1 MKIVI
6 LTGAGI
12 SAESGVKTFRDN
24 GGLWEGHRI
33 EEVAAMEAFGRNPK
47 LVHEFY
53 NLRRR
58 QLSEVSPNAA
68 HQALVEL
75 EDHFGDDFLLITQN
89 VDDLHE
95 RAGNQRMIHMH
106 GELLKKSCVWCSS
119 VSHCA
124 DDLSSEDRCE
134 QCGKDLGMR
143 PHIVWFGE
151 MPLEMDRIEQ
161 ALVQADVFIAIGT
174 SALVYP
180 AAMFFSAASAHGA
193 KTIEV
198 NLAKTARSSE
208 FDECLVGP
216 ATEKVPELVAR
227 LIRGD

>member
-33 EEVAAMEAFGRNPK
+33 EDVATMEAFESNPK

-58 QLSEVSPNAA
+58 QLAEVSPNAA
-68 HQALVEL
+68 HVALAEL
-75 EDHFGDDFLLITQN
+75 EQHFGDDLLLIAQN

-95 RAGNQRMIHMH
+95 RAGSTRPLHMH
-106 GELLKKSCVWCSS
+106 GELLIKRCYW
-119 VSHCA
+119 CA
-124 DDLSSEDRCE
+124 DVQPCDHDLSSDDRCE
-134 QCGKDLGMR
+134 SCGAARGMR

-161 ALVQADVFIAIGT
+161 ALIQADVFVAIGT

-198 NLAKTARSSE
+198 NLAGTARSAE

-216 ATEKVPELVAR
+216 ATEKVPELVTR
-227 LIRGD
+227 LIRGN

>member
-33 EEVAAMEAFGRNPK
+33 EEVATLEAFGRNPK

-58 QLSEVSPNAA
+58 QLSEVFPNAA
-68 HQALVEL
+68 HQALVDL
-75 EDHFGDDFLLITQN
+75 ERHFGNDFLLITQN

-95 RAGNQRMIHMH
+95 RAGSQRLIHMH

-119 VSHCA
+119 ISSCTN
-124 DDLSSEDRCE
+124 DLSSEDCCE
-134 QCGKDLGMR
+134 SCGRDLGMR

-151 MPLEMDRIEQ
+151 MPMEMDRIEQ
-161 ALVQADVFIAIGT
+161 ALTQADLFVAIGT

-180 AAMFFSAASAHGA
+180 AAMFFSAAAAHGA
-193 KTIEV
+193 RTIEV
-198 NLAKTARSSE
+198 NLAETARSSE
-208 FDECLVGP
+208 FDECLMGP
-216 ATEKVPELVAR
+216 ATERVPELVDR
-227 LIRGD
+227 LIRGE